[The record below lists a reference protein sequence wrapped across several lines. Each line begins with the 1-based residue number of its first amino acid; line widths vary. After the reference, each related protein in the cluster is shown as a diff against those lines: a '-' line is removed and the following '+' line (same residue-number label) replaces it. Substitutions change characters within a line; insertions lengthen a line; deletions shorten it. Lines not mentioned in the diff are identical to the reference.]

1 MSLTATS
8 EIIQAGNLPSDFVAA
23 KLALHL
29 VNAERRLRELLEDT
43 LYETI
48 EAETGTD
55 RKTRCS
61 LAEAYMTL
69 HYAIPVLGL
78 KPGDVG
84 GLVESTGFDSNRQDL
99 VNFHD
104 LKSIAAHFEE
114 MAMELL
120 AAYLPEPD
128 TDTDPQA
135 DDILDVGGG
144 FSIIAIGDPT
154 ESVLETTS

>member
-1 MSLTATS
+1 MSLTTTS
-8 EIIQAGNLPSDFVAA
+8 EIIQAGNLPANLDAN
-23 KLALHL
+23 KLAKHL
-29 VNAERRLRELLEDT
+29 VNAERRLRELLGDT

-48 EAETGTD
+48 EAESGTD

-69 HYAIPVLGL
+69 HYAVPVLGL
-78 KPGDVG
+78 NISNLG
-84 GLVESTGFDSNRQDL
+84 GVIQSTGLESNRQEL
-99 VNFHD
+99 VSFD
-104 LKSIAAHFEE
+104 QLQKIAAHYDE

-128 TDTDPQA
+128 TDTDTQA

-144 FSIIAIGDPT
+144 FAFIAIGDPT
-154 ESVLETTS
+154 ENALET

>member
-1 MSLTATS
+1 MSLTTNS
-8 EIIQAGNLPSDFVAA
+8 EIIQAGNLPANLDTA
-23 KLALHL
+23 KLVKHL
-29 VNAERRLRELLEDT
+29 INAERRVRALLGDT

-48 EAETGTD
+48 EAETDTD

-61 LAEAYMTL
+61 LAEAYMAL

-78 KPGDVG
+78 KPGKVG
-84 GLVESTGFDSNRQDL
+84 GLVGSTGFADNRQDL
-99 VNFHD
+99 LDFNE
-104 LKSIAAHFEE
+104 LKNISAHFAE

-120 AAYLPEPD
+120 AEYLPEPD
-128 TDTDPQA
+128 TDEDSQA

-154 ESVLETTS
+154 ESVLETVS